1 MEKPQTQLFA
11 ERLKQA
17 RAMRGFSLRDLVER
31 MPHSISAAALNKYEA
46 AKMHPS
52 GTVLDALCA
61 TLGVDEDFFERPM
74 RVSLGEVK
82 FRKRSS
88 LGVKPELALRLHAT
102 DFFERYAELEETL
115 GLATPFK
122 NPIAGFVI
130 SDSADVETAAERV
143 REAWGVG
150 QAPIQSVIGFLE
162 MAHMMIYSE
171 PAPGQFDG
179 FAGRAGDRD
188 VIALNASFSVDR
200 RRFSALHE
208 FGHVVLA
215 FEPGRFTEKEEE
227 TLCHRFAG
235 AMLIPRALFTRVFGG
250 KRHHVAV
257 KELTQLKSCF
267 GISCAAIM
275 KRASTLDLM
284 TDSTMERFWA
294 GWGARGYRRN
304 DPGACDFSETPRRFE
319 ILLQRAVAE
328 NRISLA
334 KAASLAG
341 IPEEEFRASLD
352 ILP

>member
-1 MEKPQTQLFA
+1 MEKLQTQLFA

-17 RAMRGFSLRDLVER
+17 RAMRGFSLRDLVQR
-31 MPHSISAAALNKYEA
+31 MPCSISVAALSKYEA

-52 GTVLDALCA
+52 STVVDALCA

-115 GLATPFK
+115 GLASPFK

-130 SDSADVETAAERV
+130 SAPEDVEDAAERV
-143 REAWGVG
+143 RAAWDVG
-150 QAPIQSVIGFLE
+150 LAPIQSVIGLLE
-162 MAHMMIYSE
+162 MAHVMIYSE
-171 PAPGQFDG
+171 MAPVQFDG

-188 VIALNASFSVDR
+188 VIALNESFPVDR

-215 FEPGRFTEKEEE
+215 FEPGRFNEKEEE

-235 AMLIPRALFTRVFGG
+235 AMLIPRQLFTRVFGG
-250 KRHHVAV
+250 LRHHIAV
-257 KELTQLKSCF
+257 KELVQLKSAF

-275 KRASTLDLM
+275 KRASALQLV
-284 TDSTMERFWA
+284 TDSTMERFWV
-294 GWGARGYRRN
+294 GWGARGYRKN
-304 DPGACDFSETPRRFE
+304 DPGTCDFTETPRRFE
-319 ILLQRAVAE
+319 ILIQRAVAE
-328 NRISLA
+328 GRISLA

-341 IPEEEFRASLD
+341 IPEEDFRASLD